1 MWGRVARGEVAL
13 AALFAALGGLW
24 IVRALDLPLWQ
35 GFAPDA
41 GFMPLIYGVLLLA
54 LSGAAAVRLILQD
67 REEGEQ
73 VETEPVGKPLLLLA
87 ALLAAVI
94 GVQAAG
100 FALSVFVM
108 LAFMFAVVERRPVV
122 LSLVVALGVT
132 AVLILIFKTW
142 LDVPLPKG
150 PWV

>member
-1 MWGRVARGEVAL
+1 MDVVLAVVLPVACAL
-13 AALFAALGGLW
+13 ALFL
-24 IVRALDLPLWQ
+24 VR
-35 GFAPDA
+35 PDR
-41 GFMPLIYGVLLLA
+41 GQPGT
-54 LSGAAAVRLILQD
+54 
-67 REEGEQ
+67 GEP
-73 VETEPVGKPLLLLA
+73 VETEPIGKPLLLLA

-122 LSLVVALGVT
+122 LSLVVAFGVT